1 MFIFSFKQQVLNE
14 KFSPVSFLSDLYLYT
29 CTCTRRISLL
39 LVQGFQNSVPLL
51 EIQQT
56 NNKCMERT
64 SKEVSFSVK
73 FTTLGSRVVV
83 FWRNYQRKGARN
95 ACRLECQNVKGRLKN
110 FLRDIFLTYVSS
122 KIYSILFLL
131 QFYPY
136 TLHHNP
142 LCSWYQRYSY

>member
-14 KFSPVSFLSDLYLYT
+14 QFSPVSFLSDLYLYS

-51 EIQQT
+51 EIQQA

-83 FWRNYQRKGARN
+83 FLAELLKKRGAQCLSFGMSKRQRAFKEFFERH
-95 ACRLECQNVKGRLKN
+95 
-110 FLRDIFLTYVSS
+110 FPHLRIIKDIFKLISS
-122 KIYSILFLL
+122 PVLSLYIT
-131 QFYPY
+131 P
-136 TLHHNP
+136 
-142 LCSWYQRYSY
+142 